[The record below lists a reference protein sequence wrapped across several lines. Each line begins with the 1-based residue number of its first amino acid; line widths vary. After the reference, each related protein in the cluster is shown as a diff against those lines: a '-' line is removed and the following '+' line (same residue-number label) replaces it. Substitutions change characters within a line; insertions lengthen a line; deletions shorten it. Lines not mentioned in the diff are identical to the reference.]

1 MSSNVSPLPSP
12 NSNLSPPY
20 PQHSLTPPPTLPHQA
35 RPTPPPISRAVGA
48 VNMCISGLGAV
59 ALGLLSIAGLCA
71 TTLIDAPIRR
81 LLLWGAVAL
90 YQVGVPLYA
99 PTIPTMLLQCVPPYQ
114 RGAVMGL
121 DGGVNTI
128 ARVLSPLILGSI
140 YSIRGPSACYVAAS
154 AMVALSAALAV
165 FRRFYVRRWTA
176 RDD

>member
-20 PQHSLTPPPTLPHQA
+20 PQHSPNPPTNPPPPSAPH
-35 RPTPPPISRAVGA
+35 PPPISRAVGA

>member
-1 MSSNVSPLPSP
+1 M
-12 NSNLSPPY
+12 
-20 PQHSLTPPPTLPHQA
+20 
-35 RPTPPPISRAVGA
+35 G
-48 VNMCISGLGAV
+48 GLGAV

-128 ARVLSPLILGSI
+128 ARALSPHPRLHLQHSRPFRVLCG
-140 YSIRGPSACYVAAS
+140 RERNGC
-154 AMVALSAALAV
+154 AL
-165 FRRFYVRRWTA
+165 RCA
-176 RDD
+176 RSLPTVLRAPVDRP